1 MPGASN
7 TGVTAPSWGQ
17 RGGRVT
23 VAGVVWSRSRY
34 ASGVALGFSGYGV
47 HEYRSQRSPISITRP
62 SGRMGPLP
70 AWWPINRGR
79 SFMRDMLFWAVIL
92 AVQYVLYVRVA
103 RPWMMRQL
111 ASLAELARLFED
123 LSTMIH

>member
-1 MPGASN
+1 
-7 TGVTAPSWGQ
+7 
-17 RGGRVT
+17 
-23 VAGVVWSRSRY
+23 
-34 ASGVALGFSGYGV
+34 
-47 HEYRSQRSPISITRP
+47 
-62 SGRMGPLP
+62 
-70 AWWPINRGR
+70 
-79 SFMRDMLFWAVIL
+79 MRDMLFWAVIL